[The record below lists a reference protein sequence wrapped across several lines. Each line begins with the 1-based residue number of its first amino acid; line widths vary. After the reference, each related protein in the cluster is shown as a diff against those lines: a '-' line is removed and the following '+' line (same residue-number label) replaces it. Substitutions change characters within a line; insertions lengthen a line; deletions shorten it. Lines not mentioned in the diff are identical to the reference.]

1 MMSRPGTSCTKGASI
16 WIGRNFSRC
25 NPPLRRSSTGRQPC
39 AMRLHDGSRQTVM
52 PHMRRGSRT
61 GADRTRRLR
70 RWKTSQGKL
79 RPFRRADRR
88 PRMQAKRAAAS
99 RRPPRRPPSGS
110 SSRALQGSPGM
121 SLATLAKATAA
132 GRSTTRQRLHAL
144 AALGQVTRAS
154 DGRWRLIGGSVT
166 RPPKADESRPI
177 ETSRTESRPTLPS
190 PAAS

>member
-1 MMSRPGTSCTKGASI
+1 MDREELLALQSALEAVLNWPPAVRDEVARWLAPNGHAPHEAPKPNGCGSHPPIAPMENLSGKTET
-16 WIGRNFSRC
+16 FS
-25 NPPLRRSSTGRQPC
+25 PRRSPAPYAGK
-39 AMRLHDGSRQTVM
+39 A
-52 PHMRRGSRT
+52 RRG
-61 GADRTRRLR
+61 
-70 RWKTSQGKL
+70 KPPTSAKAAERKL
-79 RPFRRADRR
+79 LE
-88 PRMQAKRAAAS
+88 
-99 RRPPRRPPSGS
+99 
-110 SSRALQGSPGM
+110 ALQGSPGM

-177 ETSRTESRPTLPS
+177 EASRTESRPTLPS